1 MTVPCFEIYTTY
13 SALSLHF
20 KGGYDAAKYRFKS
33 KAFTMANFDKWKGR
47 AAARNLQGSFKTSS
61 ECIIFFASNLVRNP
75 KFWISDSFKAN
86 AREQFITAN
95 AWNDHYYFKKFAN
108 TSCVAVIENDLE
120 DLFDDFYEGK
130 ENFLDLEF
138 AGYAKLYGHPVYNR
152 LIQSASLRYQA
163 EEFDEQIG
171 RYASILG
178 YLNSSEVNQA
188 RSEFLKT
195 LAFPS

>member
-1 MTVPCFEIYTTY
+1 MSVPCFEIYTIY

-47 AAARNLQGSFKTSS
+47 AAAMNLSGSFKTSAD
-61 ECIIFFASNLVRNP
+61 CIIFFASNLVRNP
-75 KFWISDSFKAN
+75 KFWIADSFKKDV
-86 AREQFITAN
+86 REGFITAK
-95 AWNDHYYFKKFAN
+95 AWNDPTYFRKF
-108 TSCVAVIENDLE
+108 SYCGCVAMLENDLE
-120 DLFDDFYEGK
+120 ELFDDLYQGM
-130 ENFLDLEF
+130 ENLLDLEF
-138 AGYAKLYGHPVYNR
+138 AAYLKLYGHPVYNR
-152 LIQSASLRYQA
+152 LVQSASLSYQA
-163 EEFDEQIG
+163 EEFDEKIG

-188 RSEFLKT
+188 RSEYLKT